1 MGGSLENIGA
11 RACGASDLRHF
22 EKGSGDVE
30 KRSVQ
35 WGVAIMI
42 MLQWGV
48 VIMIMLHV
56 NVNGNK
62 EN

>member
-11 RACGASDLRHF
+11 RARGASDLRHF

-35 WGVAIMI
+35 WGV
-42 MLQWGV
+42 

-56 NVNGNK
+56 NVNDNK